1 MSEKLTV
8 EIGQDYAKNFQSEF
22 SDLVD
27 DVKRTARGS
36 EQSLSNKKGFATVKK
51 DGQVNLG
58 AGKYSHFKMNPNGSI
73 QDISYQREITTN
85 RFKVEA
91 DDIIINNH
99 KLNSKLYELSDFK
112 RVLNTP
118 RNTEECTIGGLTML
132 GTVLTKA
139 WEPNLKR
146 YVLIRRLVNIPMFSP
161 SLGNT
166 DVHPGLK
173 ITPNTSLI
181 SDMVN
186 EIAPMKSINEAM
198 AKMESMAKKNKEEK
212 ENIDAVK
219 NSNGGVEEY
228 KTDTNGKN

>member
-8 EIGQDYAKNFQSEF
+8 EIGQDSAKNFQSEF

-27 DVKRTARGS
+27 DVKRPARGS
-36 EQSLSNKKGFATVKK
+36 EQSLSNKKGFVTVKK
-51 DGQVNLG
+51 DGQINLG
-58 AGKYSHFKMNPNGSI
+58 SEKYSHFKMNPNGSI

-99 KLNSKLYELSDFK
+99 KFNNKLYELSDFK

-118 RNTEECTIGGLTML
+118 RNAEECIIGGLTML

-212 ENIDAVK
+212 ENIIASQ
-219 NSNGGVEEY
+219 NNNGSVEEY
-228 KTDTNGKN
+228 KADTNGKN